1 MDLTLAFLV
10 RDADRGEFRT
20 LRNVL
25 RQETFRVGVVQ
36 HGQAF
41 RALLAHHFPNAQT
54 VPIESPRAF
63 LRGKR
68 NDLDAVVYSAEG
80 GSAWTLIYPDFT
92 VALPTPLSLKIPMG
106 YPIAKG
112 ESAFRVFLSEWIRLK
127 QKDGTVDALF
137 EHWILGGGAK
147 PKTHRWS
154 VIRDVLGWVE

>member
-1 MDLTLAFLV
+1 M
-10 RDADRGEFRT
+10 
-20 LRNVL
+20 
-25 RQETFRVGVVQ
+25 
-36 HGQAF
+36 
-41 RALLAHHFPNAQT
+41 
-54 VPIESPRAF
+54 
-63 LRGKR
+63 
-68 NDLDAVVYSAEG
+68 
-80 GSAWTLIYPDFT
+80 
-92 VALPTPLSLKIPMG
+92 KIPMG